1 MTEIGFYHLRTTP
14 LEKAL
19 PRLLEKVLEGGH
31 RALVMAGSAER
42 VAWLDSTLWTY
53 DPASFLPHGTERD
66 GRPERQPIYLTAK
79 AENPNGADVLVL
91 VDGVEPD
98 QLSGFTRCLD
108 LFDGADAAAV
118 EAARRRW
125 KARAAEGHA
134 LTYWQQADGGRW
146 EKKA

>member
-19 PRLLEKVLEGGH
+19 PRLLEKVVEGGR
-31 RALVMAGSAER
+31 RALVMAGSPER
-42 VAWLDSTLWTY
+42 IAWLDSALWTY

-66 GRPERQPIYLTAK
+66 GRPERQPIYLTVK
-79 AENPNGADVLVL
+79 SENPNAADVLVL
-91 VDGVEPD
+91 IDGVEPKH
-98 QLSGFTRCLD
+98 LPGFARCLD
-108 LFDGADAAAV
+108 LFDGGDEAAV

-125 KARAAEGHA
+125 KAYKAEGHA
-134 LTYWQQADGGRW
+134 VTYWQQADGGRW